1 MSAIE
6 TWTALADA
14 VERLPV
20 DELAAR
26 RWFGSA
32 GRPTGRIALAEG
44 FDLGDGHAL
53 AIVEVDLDAGR
64 DTYLLAMTRDGT
76 GYREAHEGDGAWRRL
91 AVAIAEGRTVGALPH
106 PPEAGSAAA
115 ARAPSAALVCRP
127 ASALRDLA
135 PGGASSVAGLAEGPL
150 GRDQSNTSIVIGEH
164 LLLKAFRRLEPGLN
178 PDLEMLAY
186 LSEEAGFEAVPRL
199 AGFVEMISRTGLTT
213 VATLVEYLPDGED
226 AYESTAERLAGW
238 LAAPGAV
245 ALEFA
250 TEEPAQLGRL
260 TAGLHATLA
269 AARVEGFEPRPA
281 TRDELRAWR
290 RVAGG
295 QLARAI
301 DAVDGPLRD
310 ELREAAPRIVERFT
324 IYEALAAPP
333 LLTRIHGDLH
343 LGQLLRLPDAWVIL
357 DFEGEPTRPV
367 EDRRQLGSPLRDVAS
382 MLRSLDHVGRSAVR
396 RAAGLRD
403 ADGGAGPGA
412 GTHEPSGAA
421 PHVGALDPDAWLR
434 RARERFLG
442 AYAAGLVEGG
452 APIELDEDLLLAFE
466 LEKECYEFTYAAAYL
481 PGWMWAPTEGMRG
494 LLEALGAT
502 P

>member
-1 MSAIE
+1 VSGVE
-6 TWTALADA
+6 TWTALATA

-20 DELAAR
+20 EELAAR

-32 GRPTGRIALAEG
+32 ARPTGPLTLVEG

-53 AIVEVDLDAGR
+53 VIVEVDLDGGR
-64 DTYLLAMTRDGT
+64 DTYLLAMTREGAA
-76 GYREAHEGDGAWRRL
+76 YREAHEGDGAWHAL
-91 AVAIAEGRTVGALPH
+91 AVAIAEGRAVGALPR
-106 PPEAGSAAA
+106 PPAAGPAANG
-115 ARAPSAALVCRP
+115 RAPDAALVCRP
-127 ASALRDLA
+127 ASALADLA
-135 PGGASSVAGLAEGPL
+135 PGGAPTVAGLGERPL
-150 GRDQSNTSIVIGEH
+150 GRDQSNTSIVIGDH

-199 AGFVEMISRTGLTT
+199 AGFVEMVSRAGLTT
-213 VATLVEYLPDGED
+213 LAMLVEYLPDGED
-226 AYESTAERLAGW
+226 AYESTAERLADW
-238 LAAPGAV
+238 FAAPGAV

-250 TEEPAQLGRL
+250 TEEAAQLGRL

-269 AARVEGFEPRPA
+269 AARVEGFEPRAA

-333 LLTRIHGDLH
+333 VLTRIHGDLH
-343 LGQLLRLPDAWVIL
+343 LGQLLRLPDGWVIL
-357 DFEGEPTRPV
+357 DFEGEPTRPI

-382 MLRSLDHVGRSAVR
+382 MLRSIDHVGRSAVR
-396 RAAGLRD
+396 RSAGLQD
-403 ADGGAGPGA
+403 ADATAPGVGSRDPSA
-412 GTHEPSGAA
+412 DEPRS
-421 PHVGALDPDAWLR
+421 GALDPDAWLR
-434 RARERFLG
+434 RARERFLA

-494 LLEALGAT
+494 LLAALGT
-502 P
+502 GP